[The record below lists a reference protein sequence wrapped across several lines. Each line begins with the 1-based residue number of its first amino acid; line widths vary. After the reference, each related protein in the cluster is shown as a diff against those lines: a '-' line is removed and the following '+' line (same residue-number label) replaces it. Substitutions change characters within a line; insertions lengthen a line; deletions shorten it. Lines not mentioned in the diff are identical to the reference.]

1 MVTISGVRAIINIP
15 QAQELSDDAIQ
26 EAIDRAGTFI
36 GFLAARS
43 TASPETVDLA
53 ETNYAAYLAY
63 LSYSDRVLNQL
74 PGSTDSEGIWS
85 PTGEVINRE
94 VNSKLALLKSTSD
107 ASIRQLIAFGPMGRL
122 IRPSWLLY

>member
-1 MVTISGVRAIINIP
+1 MVTVSEIRAIINIP
-15 QAQELSDDAIQ
+15 QPQELSDDAVQ

-36 GFLAARS
+36 GFLADRS
-43 TASPETVDLA
+43 TASSDTVELA
-53 ETNYAAYLAY
+53 QTNYAAYLAY

-74 PGSTDSEGIWS
+74 PGSADSEGIWT

-107 ASIRQLIAFGPMGRL
+107 ASIRQLIAFGSMGRL
-122 IRPSWLLY
+122 IRPGWLLY

>member
-1 MVTISGVRAIINIP
+1 MVTVSEVRAIINIP
-15 QAQELSDDAIQ
+15 QAQELPDDAIQ

-43 TASPETVDLA
+43 TASSETVELA
-53 ETNYAAYLAY
+53 KINYAAYLAY

-85 PTGEVINRE
+85 PAGEVINRE
-94 VNSKLALLKSTSD
+94 VNSKIVLLKSTSD
-107 ASIRQLIAFGPMGRL
+107 ASIRQLIAFGSMGRL
-122 IRPSWLLY
+122 IRPGWLLY